1 MVAVNYNVQYINQ
14 YGAVVRDV
22 EKIGTVGDTVSV
34 TPNQLAFGFQTIVA
48 DPKSLTLEEDAT
60 KNVVK
65 FDVIQDMNDF
75 TIASRNLSKKVAD
88 GDAGLDRRLKVAEKI
103 IVDNFLSTKTIWTG
117 KVKSGSITVP
127 SIPLSS
133 INNLIFE
140 PCIGGYILDE
150 KYAFSTTYPLTKA
163 GSSITLSKSFSFS
176 TSISGKSILGTRKRL
191 TSTTGVTTSEYYSF
205 DKPVDISTDGSIK
218 ITVNNSKNITVSCT
232 AIYAKTTEKKT
243 TNVGTTYEYVSV
255 PIYLKAI
262 KYN

>member
-34 TPNQLAFGFQTIVA
+34 TPNQLAFGFQIIVA

-103 IVDNFLSTKTIWTG
+103 IVDKNLDLKTLWTG
-117 KVKSGSITVP
+117 SVTAGNIQISGLKPDFSNCKALLFEAGLNNYFFDDSLLWSSYPLRINVNTLV
-127 SIPLSS
+127 LSS
-133 INNLIFE
+133 PQPFYTKLANTKIFGSSQHYESDTNVHNVITADPHELTKRGHIEIMVNNNNNLTIASTPMTFLYGSRGNKVL
-140 PCIGGYILDE
+140 PKYYDVPLYVKKISYIP
-150 KYAFSTTYPLTKA
+150 K
-163 GSSITLSKSFSFS
+163 
-176 TSISGKSILGTRKRL
+176 
-191 TSTTGVTTSEYYSF
+191 
-205 DKPVDISTDGSIK
+205 
-218 ITVNNSKNITVSCT
+218 
-232 AIYAKTTEKKT
+232 
-243 TNVGTTYEYVSV
+243 
-255 PIYLKAI
+255 
-262 KYN
+262 